1 MSVVPQIATVPG
13 PVLVIGSGLLGASV
27 GLGLRHLGV
36 PVDISDA
43 SPTTESVAQDIG
55 AGVSVRAQRTEGTV
69 PAEPALVVVAT
80 PPDVVAELVVRALAE
95 HPGAV
100 VIDIASVK
108 SGILDAVTA
117 AGADLS
123 RYVGTHPMAGREKS
137 GPVAARG
144 ELFTSMP
151 WVICPTEQTSA
162 HAIATAKN
170 LAGDLGASVTVM
182 DSREHDETVA
192 LISHLPQVMASLLA
206 SRLQDTP
213 LHHLSLSGQGLRD
226 TTRIA
231 GSDPGLWVQILSANA
246 ARLLDSLHGV
256 RTDLDRLIAT
266 LQDPA
271 AGGSALDIAELMA
284 EGNAGQARIP
294 GKHGGAPRAF
304 ATLTVAVDDTP
315 GTLARLLQE
324 IGDIGVNLEDLRL
337 EHSPGQPV
345 GLAVVSVDPNRRD
358 ELVEAL
364 QQRAWKVVQ

>member
-1 MSVVPQIATVPG
+1 MTVVPEIATVPG
-13 PVLVIGSGLLGASV
+13 PVLVIGSGLLGTSV

-36 PVDISDA
+36 PVDLRDA
-43 SPTTESVAQDIG
+43 SPTTEAVAQDIG
-55 AGVSVRAQRTEGTV
+55 AGRSVRAQRAEGRE

-80 PPDVVAELVVRALAE
+80 PPDVVAELVVEALAE

-108 SGILDAVTA
+108 AGILDAVTA

-137 GPVAARG
+137 GPVAGRG

-151 WVICPTEQTSA
+151 WVICPTEHTSA
-162 HAIATAKN
+162 HALATAKN
-170 LAGDLGASVTVM
+170 LAVDLGATITVM
-182 DSREHDETVA
+182 DAREHDETVA
-192 LISHLPQVMASLLA
+192 LVSHLPQVMSSLLA
-206 SRLQDTP
+206 TRLQDTP
-213 LHHLSLSGQGLRD
+213 LHHLSLAGQGLRD

-231 GSDPGLWVQILSANA
+231 GSDPGLWVQILAANA
-246 ARLLDSLHGV
+246 ARLVDSLHGV
-256 RTDLDRLIAT
+256 RGDLDRLIAT

-271 AGGSALDIAELMA
+271 ADGARLDIAQLMA

-304 ATLTVAVDDTP
+304 TTLTVAVNDTP
-315 GTLARLLQE
+315 GTLARLLHE
-324 IGDIGVNLEDLRL
+324 IGEIGVNLEDLRL

-345 GLAVVSVDPNRRD
+345 GLAVISVDPNRRD
-358 ELVEAL
+358 ELVTAL
-364 QQRAWKVVQ
+364 QQREWKVVQ